1 MEDNVGI
8 IKSYLWK
15 CDLCSNT
22 GNAKS
27 DVEGPDGWIK
37 IVIEDSMLDRM
48 LHDKCICSHCLT
60 EIDTECRKIQQK
72 KTSFRSCGGGG
83 GGLLA

>member
-1 MEDNVGI
+1 MGI

-37 IVIEDSMLDRM
+37 IVIEDTMVDRM
-48 LHDKCICSHCLT
+48 LHDKCICSHCLV
-60 EIDTECRKIQQK
+60 EIETARRKMQVNRLP
-72 KTSFRSCGGGG
+72 RSCSGGGG
-83 GGLLA
+83 VLA